1 MERKT
6 AMKISA
12 NTQEAINLI
21 GEFKQLTNR
30 LFSLAGQLDFP
41 PLLKDDGE
49 AELND
54 TVSDLEA
61 MLRHYLGECIERDAD
76 ESIAPAPTEPD
87 PAPAPEGVSLHK
99 AA

>member
-1 MERKT
+1 
-6 AMKISA
+6 MKISA

-30 LFSLAGQLDFP
+30 LFSLAGELDFP
-41 PLLKDDGE
+41 TLLKNDGE

-54 TVSDLEA
+54 IVGDLEA
-61 MLRHYLGECIERDAD
+61 MLRHYLGESIERDAD
-76 ESIAPAPTEPD
+76 ESIAPTPTEPD
-87 PAPAPEGVSLHK
+87 LAPPTDGVSLHE